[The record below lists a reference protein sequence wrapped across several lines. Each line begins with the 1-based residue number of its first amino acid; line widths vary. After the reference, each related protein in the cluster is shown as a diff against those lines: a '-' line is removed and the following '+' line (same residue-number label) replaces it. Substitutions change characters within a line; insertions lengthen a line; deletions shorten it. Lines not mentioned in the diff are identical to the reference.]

1 MTRFVKIKFP
11 SNLVR
16 KAEELFESE
25 TFLNLNSYWIGVNM
39 VIVETQYE
47 PEVRDMLESAG
58 FQIDSVSFSDFK

>member
-1 MTRFVKIKFP
+1 MTRFVRIKFP

-25 TFLNLNSYWIGVNM
+25 PFLNLNSYWIGVNM

-47 PEVRDMLESAG
+47 PDVREMLESAG